1 MLTNTN
7 VNEHWALQLLS
18 NGCMAPIVW
27 KGYVS
32 FGLVSFPVRLLAAAR
47 PKRIAFHML
56 HKKDL
61 SRVKEVLYCAE
72 EDKPIT
78 RDDIVK
84 GTEVNKGEYVVV
96 TDEEL
101 RKVAPPTASTMEIL
115 QFVAAADVDPLYLES
130 SYYVAPEEAVSKPY
144 VLLLE
149 AMAETKQ
156 FAVAKAAMHGR
167 EHVVIIRPMKTGLVL
182 HTMYFADELQKSNVP
197 QIPKTKQAST
207 KEIELAKTLIHKLA
221 GPFRPEQY
229 HDEYRENVERLLEQ
243 KQRGEKVT
251 TIKQQKARPV
261 VNIMEALQRSLKES
275 QKATAPKTVRKTGGR
290 KSKAA

>member
-1 MLTNTN
+1 
-7 VNEHWALQLLS
+7 
-18 NGCMAPIVW
+18 MAATVW

-32 FGLVSFPVRLLAAAR
+32 FGLVSFPVRLFAAAR
-47 PKRIAFHML
+47 AKGIHFHML
-56 HKKDL
+56 HKTDL

-72 EDKPIT
+72 EDKAIT

-84 GTEVNKGEYVVV
+84 GTEITKGEYVVV

-101 RKVAPPTASTMEIL
+101 KKVAPPTASTMDIL
-115 QFVAAADVDPLYLES
+115 QFVAASDVDPIYLES

-144 VLLLE
+144 LLLLE
-149 AMAETKQ
+149 AMKETKQ
-156 FAVAKAAMHGR
+156 YAVAKVAMHGR
-167 EHVVIIRPMKTGLVL
+167 EHVVIIRPIQTGLVL
-182 HTMYFADELQKSNVP
+182 HTMYFADELQKSNAP
-197 QIPKTKQAST
+197 SIPNAKKASA
-207 KEIELAKTLIHKLA
+207 KEIELAKTLIQKLA

-229 HDEYRENVERLLEQ
+229 RDEYRENVERLLEQ

-251 TIKQQKARPV
+251 AIKQHKARPV

-275 QKATAPKTVRKTGGR
+275 QKATAPKTVRTGRR